1 MKFLTYIEKK
11 NSTKGYGFL
20 ENDRII
26 DIPLAAKWISDNNN
40 KHFISLPNSL
50 KEALENWTHNYVIL
64 KELENEISGIDIES
78 FSYEESDLIMLPPIP
93 KPPAFRDFYAFEQH
107 VKAARKLRG
116 LEMNPDWYK
125 IPIFYFSNPNC
136 CYGHQAEI
144 PYPDKTTELDFE
156 LEFAIIIGNGGINIK
171 KENAEN
177 VIAGYTIL
185 NDWSSRNLQREEM
198 PMSLGPAKGK
208 DFASS
213 FGPYM
218 VTPDEL
224 GDSWED
230 DGKLHLRMTCHV
242 NDKLISDGNTN
253 DLYHSFGSMIE
264 RASLNTSLLPGEYI
278 GSGTV
283 GSGCILELRPE
294 NTGGWLKKGDIYAA
308 LDVFPEE
315 PVKKNDPIRKLKN
328 VLFSAHRAGA
338 LDEAFKE
345 MGNIVFEDMK
355 LISKNLNPRFCKK
368 ALRKTVHLLRSKPV
382 AIN

>member
-1 MKFLTYIEKK
+1 M
-11 NSTKGYGFL
+11 
-20 ENDRII
+20 
-26 DIPLAAKWISDNNN
+26 
-40 KHFISLPNSL
+40 
-50 KEALENWTHNYVIL
+50 ENWDYNYTIIKQL
-64 KELENEISGIDIES
+64 KNEISSNDIES
-78 FSYEESDLIMLPPIP
+78 FSYEKSDLIMLPPIP
-93 KPPAFRDFYAFEQH
+93 DPPAFRDFYAFEQH

-224 GDSWED
+224 ED
-230 DGKLHLRMTCHV
+230 AWDHNGKLHLRMTCHV
-242 NDKLISDGNTN
+242 NGKLISDGNTN
-253 DLYHSFGSMIE
+253 DLYHSFGDMIE
-264 RASLNTSLLPGEYI
+264 RASMNTNLIPGEYI

-283 GSGCILELRPE
+283 GTGCILELRPE
-294 NTGGWLKKGDIYAA
+294 NTGGWIQKGDTVT
-308 LDVFPEE
+308 LEVE
-315 PVKKNDPIRKLKN
+315 RLGKLENK
-328 VLFSAHRAGA
+328 
-338 LDEAFKE
+338 
-345 MGNIVFEDMK
+345 IV
-355 LISKNLNPRFCKK
+355 
-368 ALRKTVHLLRSKPV
+368 
-382 AIN
+382 